1 MVIQYGTGAMGLN
14 PTYLKKNE
22 MFKWNG
28 NPICRYPSQSPSWKE
43 KQNETLTWSGNSL
56 WYQSP
61 NPTKSKT
68 KWNLYMK
75 LVIQDSIRA
84 KLPEP
89 QSHQNQN
96 KMKALNRAIIQ

>member
-43 KQNETLTWSGNSL
+43 KQNETLT
-56 WYQSP
+56 
-61 NPTKSKT
+61 
-68 KWNLYMK
+68 
-75 LVIQDSIRA
+75 
-84 KLPEP
+84 
-89 QSHQNQN
+89 
-96 KMKALNRAIIQ
+96 